1 MIFVELNDT
10 LLFLE
15 KLNPEVN
22 IYRFD
27 REHIPLV
34 VALQNTLPTQNV
46 PQDVLDFIINK
57 VNIDYYM

>member
-34 VALQNTLPTQNV
+34 FALQNTLPTQNV